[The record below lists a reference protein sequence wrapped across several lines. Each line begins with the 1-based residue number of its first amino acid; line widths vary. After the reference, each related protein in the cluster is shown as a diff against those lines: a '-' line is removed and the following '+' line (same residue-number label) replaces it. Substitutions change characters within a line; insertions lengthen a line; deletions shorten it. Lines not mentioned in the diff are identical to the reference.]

1 MKKLNKSYFIL
12 ILAAVSL
19 SLTFKGNSKL
29 SDTQLLLENEKN
41 TINIFKTSVHS
52 VVNITNVKIGRAS
65 WPFGRIQERKG
76 GIGSGFVWDQD
87 GHIVTNSHVVS
98 GGNSFLVSFHK
109 DKKQYKAKIIGA
121 EPNKDIAILKLVDKP
136 DSLKPVQIG
145 SSNNLLVGQKTLA
158 IGSPYGLD
166 HTMTSGIISALKRVI
181 EGFGGVTIKGV
192 IQTDAS
198 INPGNSGG
206 PLLNSAGQLI
216 GMNTSIVSTSG
227 ASAGLG
233 FAVPVDTIKRV
244 VPQLI
249 KYGKV
254 IRPGLGI
261 GIEENYTGTRKG
273 LIVLYTQ
280 ENGAAE
286 KAGLRG
292 VRQDAYGKRYLGDII
307 LKINGKE
314 TNSYNDIY
322 HILDNYK
329 VGDTIEVTFLRNG
342 EIQTTKVK
350 LTPLSY

>member
-1 MKKLNKSYFIL
+1 MKRPNKFYLFAIIFFIPFFIGFEDTNKSEEHKY
-12 ILAAVSL
+12 
-19 SLTFKGNSKL
+19 
-29 SDTQLLLENEKN
+29 LLENEKN
-41 TINIFKTSVHS
+41 TIRIFQKTVQS
-52 VVNITNVKIGRAS
+52 VVNITNLKMGRS
-65 WPFGRIQERKG
+65 KWPFGKG
-76 GIGSGFVWDQD
+76 QNKKAGIGSGFVWDQE
-87 GHIVTNSHVVS
+87 GHIVTNSHVIS
-98 GGNSFLVSFHK
+98 GSNSFLVSFHK
-109 DKKQYKAKIIGA
+109 DKKQYKASLVGA
-121 EPNKDIAILKLVDKP
+121 EPNKDIAVLKLSDRPKVLHSIK
-136 DSLKPVQIG
+136 IG
-145 SSNNLLVGQKTLA
+145 SSSTLLVGQKTLA
-158 IGSPYGLD
+158 IGSPFGLD

-206 PLLNSAGQLI
+206 PLLNSMGKVI
-216 GMNTSIVSTSG
+216 GMNTSIVSSTG

-233 FAVPVDTIKRV
+233 FAVPADTIKRI

-261 GIEENYTGTRKG
+261 GIEENYTGNGKG

-286 KAGLRG
+286 KAGLKG
-292 VRQDAYGKRYLGDII
+292 VRQDAYGRRYLGDII
-307 LKINGKE
+307 LKIDGKD

-322 HILDNYK
+322 HILDKHK
-329 VGDTIEVTFLRNG
+329 VGDTIEVIFLRNSKMQKT
-342 EIQTTKVK
+342 IVK

>member
-1 MKKLNKSYFIL
+1 MKKLNKYYFIL
-12 ILAAVSL
+12 ILVALSL
-19 SLTFKGNSKL
+19 SLNFKDSSKL
-29 SDTQLLLENEKN
+29 DDTQLLLENEKN

-65 WPFGRIQERKG
+65 WPFGRTQERKG
-76 GIGSGFVWDQD
+76 GIGSGFIWDSD
-87 GHIVTNSHVVS
+87 GHVVTNSHVVS

-121 EPNKDIAILKLVDKP
+121 EPNKDIAILKLVNKP
-136 DSLKPVQIG
+136 ASLKPVKIG

-261 GIEENYTGTRKG
+261 GIEENYTGERKG

>member
-1 MKKLNKSYFIL
+1 MLKLNKFYFVIFFL
-12 ILAAVSL
+12 LFS
-19 SLTFKGNSKL
+19 FSKSFSNTKNL
-29 SDTQLLLENEKN
+29 DDLKMLLESEKN
-41 TINIFKTSVHS
+41 TIKIFQESVQS
-52 VVNITNVKIGRAS
+52 VVNITNIRAGQS
-65 WPFGRIQERKG
+65 HWPFGQRQERRS
-76 GIGSGFVWDQD
+76 GIGSGFVWDQG

-98 GGNSFLVSFHK
+98 SGDSFLVSFHK
-109 DKKQYKAKIIGA
+109 DKKQYKAKLVGA
-121 EPNKDIAILKLVDKP
+121 EPNKDIAVLKLLDKP
-136 DSLKPVQIG
+136 LSLKSLNIG
-145 SSNNLLVGQKTLA
+145 SSSTLLVGQKTLA

-166 HTMTSGIISALKRVI
+166 HSMTSGIISALKRVI

-206 PLLNSAGQLI
+206 PLLNSQGKLI

-249 KYGKV
+249 KYGKI

-261 GIEENYTGTRKG
+261 GIEENYTGKGKG

-280 ENGAAE
+280 EGGAAE

-322 HILDNYK
+322 HVLDNHK
-329 VGDTIEVTFLRNG
+329 VGDTIEVTFLRNSKIHK
-342 EIQTTKVK
+342 IQVK

>member
-1 MKKLNKSYFIL
+1 MKKLNKNYFIL
-12 ILAAVSL
+12 ILITLSL
-19 SLTFKGNSKL
+19 SLTFKGESQLDDN
-29 SDTQLLLENEKN
+29 QLLLESEKN

-65 WPFGRIQERKG
+65 WPFGRTQERKG
-76 GIGSGFVWDQD
+76 GIGSGFVWDKD

-145 SSNNLLVGQKTLA
+145 SSSNLLVGQKTLA

-342 EIQTTKVK
+342 EVQTTKVK

>member
-1 MKKLNKSYFIL
+1 MKKLNKNYFIL
-12 ILAAVSL
+12 ILITLSL
-19 SLTFKGNSKL
+19 SLTFKGKSQLDDN
-29 SDTQLLLENEKN
+29 QLLLENEKN

-65 WPFGRIQERKG
+65 WPFGRTQERKG
-76 GIGSGFVWDQD
+76 GIGSGFVWDKD

-145 SSNNLLVGQKTLA
+145 SSSNLLVGQKTLA

-342 EIQTTKVK
+342 EVQTTKVK

>member
-1 MKKLNKSYFIL
+1 M
-12 ILAAVSL
+12 
-19 SLTFKGNSKL
+19 
-29 SDTQLLLENEKN
+29 
-41 TINIFKTSVHS
+41 
-52 VVNITNVKIGRAS
+52 
-65 WPFGRIQERKG
+65 
-76 GIGSGFVWDQD
+76 
-87 GHIVTNSHVVS
+87 TNSHVVS

-121 EPNKDIAILKLVDKP
+121 EPNKDIAILKLVNKP
-136 DSLKPVQIG
+136 ASLKPVKIG

-261 GIEENYTGTRKG
+261 GIEENYTGERKG

>member
-65 WPFGRIQERKG
+65 WPFGRTQERKG

>member
-1 MKKLNKSYFIL
+1 MKKLNKNYFIL
-12 ILAAVSL
+12 VLAALCL
-19 SLTFKGNSKL
+19 SLTFKGKSKL
-29 SDTQLLLENEKN
+29 TDTQLLLENEKN

-65 WPFGRIQERKG
+65 WPFGRTQERKG
-76 GIGSGFVWDQD
+76 GIGSGFVWDKD

-136 DSLKPVQIG
+136 DRLKPVQIG
-145 SSNNLLVGQKTLA
+145 SSSNLLVGQKTLA

-342 EIQTTKVK
+342 EVQKTTVK

>member
-1 MKKLNKSYFIL
+1 MKKLNKYYFII
-12 ILAAVSL
+12 ILVALSL
-19 SLTFKGNSKL
+19 SLNFKGSSKL
-29 SDTQLLLENEKN
+29 NDNQLLLENEKN
-41 TINIFKTSVHS
+41 TINIFRTSVHS

-65 WPFGRIQERKG
+65 WPFGRTQERKG
-76 GIGSGFVWDQD
+76 GIGSGFVWDSD

-121 EPNKDIAILKLVDKP
+121 EPNKDIAILKLVDMP
-136 DSLKPVQIG
+136 TSLKPVQIG

-261 GIEENYTGTRKG
+261 GIEENYTGKRKG

-342 EIQTTKVK
+342 EIKTTTVK

>member
-12 ILAAVSL
+12 ILTAVSL

-29 SDTQLLLENEKN
+29 SDSQLLLENEKN

-65 WPFGRIQERKG
+65 WPFGRTQERKG
-76 GIGSGFVWDQD
+76 GIGSGFVWDKD

-145 SSNNLLVGQKTLA
+145 SSSNLLVGQKTLA

>member
-65 WPFGRIQERKG
+65 WPFGRTQERKG

-145 SSNNLLVGQKTLA
+145 SSSNLLVGQKTLA

>member
-1 MKKLNKSYFIL
+1 MKRLNKFFLFSIILLIPLFIG
-12 ILAAVSL
+12 
-19 SLTFKGNSKL
+19 FKETGNNEKYKH
-29 SDTQLLLENEKN
+29 LLEGERN
-41 TINIFKTSVHS
+41 TVKIFQNTVQS
-52 VVNITNVKIGRAS
+52 VVNITNIKMGRS
-65 WPFGRIQERKG
+65 KWPFGQSRNKKA
-76 GIGSGFVWDQD
+76 GIGSGFVWDQE
-87 GHIVTNSHVVS
+87 GHIVTNGHVIS
-98 GGNSFLVSFHK
+98 GANSFLVSFHK
-109 DKKQYKAKIIGA
+109 DKKQYKASLVGT
-121 EPNKDIAILKLVDKP
+121 EPNKDIAVLKLSNRPKILH
-136 DSLKPVQIG
+136 SIKMG
-145 SSNNLLVGQKTLA
+145 SSHSLLVGQKTLA
-158 IGSPYGLD
+158 IGSPFGLD

-206 PLLNSAGQLI
+206 PLLNSMGKVI
-216 GMNTSIVSTSG
+216 GMNTSIVSSTG

-233 FAVPVDTIKRV
+233 FAVPADTIKRV

-261 GIEENYTGTRKG
+261 GIEGNYTGNGKG

-307 LKINGKE
+307 LKIDGKD

-322 HILDNYK
+322 HVLDKHK
-329 VGDTIEVTFLRNG
+329 VGDTIEVTFLRDG
-342 EIQTTKVK
+342 KVQTTNIK